1 VSISKAVV
9 STLLAF
15 LVAKVNLSVEELA

>member
-1 VSISKAVV
+1 MSISKAVV
-9 STLLAF
+9 STLLEF